1 MFLNIKNLSK
11 KYGDNAILSD
21 LNFSLNKGEIISI
34 IGSSGSGKTTLL
46 KCISGLCEIDT
57 GEISINLKQIQ
68 NLEPNKRN
76 IGYVFQ
82 ESPLFPHLNVI
93 ENILFNMKDID
104 TEKLNFLLEKIQIS
118 QLKNRYPHEISG
130 GENQRVSVAR
140 SLIRN
145 PSLLLLDEPFNNL
158 DNQIKKNTKELIFNI
173 IKKTKTTTI
182 IVNHDIKESLEIA
195 DKILVLDKNVK
206 NIMIGTPLEVYSKPI
221 SLETAR
227 LFGEINS
234 INIKDKKMYV
244 RPHNISIVDKSNI
257 KAKVIESIFL
267 GSHYKITA
275 KFEKDIVIIF
285 NHEHIEKNTI
295 IYLNIKE
302 KNMIKFD

>member
-1 MFLNIKNLSK
+1 MYLNIKNLSK
-11 KYGDNAILSD
+11 KYGENSVLSN

-46 KCISGLCEIDT
+46 KCISGLCDIDN
-57 GEISINLKQIQ
+57 GEISIDLNQIQ

-93 ENILFNMKDID
+93 DNILFNMKDID
-104 TEKLNFLLEKIQIS
+104 FEKLNFLLEKIQIK

-158 DNQIKKNTKELIFNI
+158 DNQIKKDTKELIFDT

-182 IVNHDIKESLEIA
+182 IVNHDIQESLEIS
-195 DKILVLDKNVK
+195 DKILVLDKDIK
-206 NIMIGTPLEVYSKPI
+206 NNMVGTPLEVYSEPI

-234 INIKDKKMYV
+234 ITLNDKKIYC

-257 KAKVIESIFL
+257 KATVVESKFL
-267 GSHYKITA
+267 GSCYKIIA
-275 KFEKDIVIIF
+275 KFKTNKIILF
-285 NHEHIEKNTI
+285 NKEEIKKSTI
-295 IYLNIKE
+295 IYLNIRQ
-302 KNMIKFD
+302 KNKLKFD